1 MSRRTLALASLTVVI
16 CMLLGALV
24 PTPSQAAPALR
35 LYLRRAVFDP
45 LLHPRQ
51 PSALAAGASRSGLL
65 LVQLSSAPD
74 ADARARLDAAGLEP
88 LAYVPDNGFVVRLRP
103 GTRGP
108 LVLDNLRW
116 SGPLDPLDKL
126 DPALDSQ
133 LAVPGTSLDL
143 RLLVTPGADPDGLR
157 AAVAAAGGQVLDG
170 QSRLLRVRLPAS
182 ALGGLAQRD
191 DLLWAER
198 AADLRLT
205 NSAARD
211 ILGVDRVRE
220 EIGLD
225 GSGQIVAVTDTGLD
239 IQSDVQRGANP
250 DFLPGRIARGFSRGE
265 MYSAC
270 AGPGDGSTWSDLNGH
285 GTHVAGTILGSGAA
299 LSSRAMAGM
308 APAAS
313 LVVQS
318 VSSGGSNL
326 DCLGLDESFLQKAY
340 GAGARIQNM
349 SFGGGTFGQYD
360 SLAQTVDDFA
370 WQHKDHLI
378 VISAGNAGED
388 CEPLS
393 SQNTCIGN
401 GVIDDGSITPPA
413 TAKNAISVGASE
425 NYHPP
430 STSSCRFSPV
440 DSLCWIA
447 FSFGNYGLDRTPFV
461 NDFISNNPDG
471 LAAFSSRGPTKD
483 GRIKP
488 EIVAPGTNV
497 ISARSHHSSAGYQA
511 IYSADYAYDSG
522 TSMAAPMVSGLA
534 ALVRQWL
541 VQHGEANPSAALVKA
556 LLLNG
561 AANISPGQYGQGA
574 QREIPAA
581 WPNNAEGWGRASIVG
596 AVGLDDPSHRF
607 WSNTAGLT
615 LNASADYSVTLNID
629 QNLRAT
635 LVWSDP
641 AAIPLASKTL
651 VNDLDLQLLDPNGAV
666 VARGNS
672 AAALPASCRGS
683 GQREGADTCNN
694 QEAFEFKASQ
704 AGVYT
709 LRVRGAVVPEGP
721 QPFALVA
728 GAPTSPAVP
737 SLNPPASAPTPV
749 QTSSAAGS
757 PVVTLTWGA
766 VLGAR
771 TYEVSVTGPG
781 DGDTRVYSVGAR
793 SLGLVLDSGSYQA
806 TLRAC
811 NSFGCGPASPAVS
824 FSTSATPRKIYMPQ
838 TSR

>member
-1 MSRRTLALASLTVVI
+1 MSRRTLALASLAAVI
-16 CMLLGALV
+16 CTLLGALA

-51 PSALAAGASRSGLL
+51 PSALAAGAPRTGLL
-65 LVQLSSAPD
+65 LVQLSSPPD

-133 LAVPGTSLDL
+133 LAAADASLDL
-143 RLLVTPGADPDGLR
+143 RLLVTPGADPAGLR
-157 AAVAAAGGQVLDG
+157 AAVAAGGGRVLDG
-170 QSRLLRVRLPAS
+170 QTRLLRARLPAR
-182 ALGGLAQRD
+182 ALAGLAQRD

-198 AADLRLT
+198 AADLRVT
-205 NSAARD
+205 NGAGRD
-211 ILGVDRVRE
+211 ILGVDQVRE

-225 GSGQIVAVTDTGLD
+225 GSGQTVAVTDTGLD
-239 IQSDVQRGANP
+239 IQSDVQSDANP
-250 DFLPGRIARGFSRGE
+250 DFQSGRIARGFSRAE
-265 MYSAC
+265 MSSVC
-270 AGPGDGSTWSDLNGH
+270 ASPGDGGTWSDLNGH
-285 GTHVAGTILGSGAA
+285 GTHVSGTILGSGAA
-299 LSSRAMAGM
+299 LSGGAMAGM
-308 APAAS
+308 APAAR

-318 VSSGGSNL
+318 VSSGGSSL
-326 DCLGLDESFLQKAY
+326 DCLDMDTFLPKAY

-349 SFGGGTFGQYD
+349 SFGGGTYGQYD
-360 SLAQTVDDFA
+360 SLAQTVDDFV
-370 WQHKDHLI
+370 WQHQDHLV

-393 SQNTCIGN
+393 SQNTCVGN

-430 STSSCRFSPV
+430 STGSCRYTPV
-440 DSLCWIA
+440 DSQCWILY
-447 FSFGNYGLDRTPFV
+447 SFGSYGLDRTPFA
-461 NDFISNNPDG
+461 NDFVSNDPGG
-471 LAAFSSRGPTKD
+471 LAGFSSHGPTLD

-497 ISARSHHSSAGYQA
+497 ISTRSHHSSANYPA
-511 IYSADYAYDSG
+511 VYSADYAYDSG

-541 VQHGEANPSAALVKA
+541 GQQGVANPSAALVKA

-561 AANISPGQYGQGA
+561 AANITPGQYGTGS

-607 WSNTAGLT
+607 WSNSAGLIT
-615 LNASADYSVTLNID
+615 GASADYSVTLNGG
-629 QNLRAT
+629 QTLRAT
-635 LVWSDP
+635 LAWTDP
-641 AAIPLASKTL
+641 AAIPLASKAL
-651 VNDLDLQLLDPNGAV
+651 VNDLDLQLLDPSGVV
-666 VARGNS
+666 VARGNG

-683 GQREGADTCNN
+683 GLREGADTCNN
-694 QEAFEFKASQ
+694 QEALEITAAA
-704 AGVYT
+704 AGAYT

-721 QPFALVA
+721 QPFALAA
-728 GAPTSPAVP
+728 GAPTSPLVP
-737 SLNPPASAPTPV
+737 SLNPPASAPTPL
-749 QTSSAAGS
+749 QTSASEGS
-757 PVVTLTWGA
+757 PVVTLTWGS

-771 TYEVSVTGPG
+771 TYQVSVAGPG
-781 DGDTRVYSVGAR
+781 AGEPRVYTVAAR
-793 SLGLVLDSGSYQA
+793 TVSLVLDSGSYQA
-806 TLRAC
+806 AVRAC
-811 NSFGCGPASPAVS
+811 NTIGCGPTSPAVS
-824 FSTSATPRKIYMPQ
+824 FEVSATPRKIYLPR